1 MKKIAILQFFLLIFL
16 KSQTFGQSNC
26 QKEIYDD
33 KYVSTEK
40 FVCKMILSEM
50 RQKIKFTK
58 ISSEKNSDPNFI
70 NGFLWKASY
79 KKSNF
84 FFIKSDNPEL
94 GFLTFATIQDTDVKV
109 MSRSIRIGM
118 SKKDF
123 MIKMKLKGKIC
134 DTFSVNN
141 DSSFIEFSFLKDKL
155 VSIKIDMGS

>member
-1 MKKIAILQFFLLIFL
+1 MRKCVLLMLFFLT
-16 KSQTFGQSNC
+16 SQTFSQSNC
-26 QKEIYDD
+26 QKEIYND

-58 ISSEKNSDPNFI
+58 ISLEKNPDPNFV
-70 NGFLWKASY
+70 NGFLWEASY

-94 GFLTFATIQDTDVKV
+94 GFLTFATIQDTDMKV
-109 MSRSIRIGM
+109 MSRGIRIGM

-123 MIKMKLKGKIC
+123 MIKMKLKSKVC

-155 VSIKIDMGS
+155 TSIKIDMGS